1 MPPSAFLSWVQETT
15 FAGVPLWSLLIAV
28 LAGVATYL
36 GILLALSLLTGR
48 ARAWASQSH
57 SGVARAMVDVLEG
70 TSRFLMLVAAL
81 LVGASF
87 LDLPGRWENRL
98 SQLWFVAVAL
108 QMGLWGMRA
117 IGIAL
122 GGMVVLAFAA
132 WLYDSTRHGST
143 TVRRGGAGV
152 AALAAALA
160 VLGGLSGI
168 DAGAPATTLRDRNWE
183 AYGAARLA
191 ELRRSG
197 QPVFLN
203 FTAAWCISCLINE
216 RVALSDAAVAD
227 AFRDAGVTYLKGDW
241 TNRDQEIT
249 AKLAEFGRSGVP
261 LYVFFPPGGSAA
273 PVVLPQILTPQIV
286 LDAVRTPALIAT
298 HHP

>member
-70 TSRFLMLVAAL
+70 TSRLLMLVAAL

-117 IGIAL
+117 IGIGVRHYLAQHASS
-122 GGMVVLAFAA
+122 GMTQVSA
-132 WLYDSTRHGST
+132 S
-143 TVRRGGAGV
+143 
-152 AALAAALA
+152 
-160 VLGGLSGI
+160 
-168 DAGAPATTLRDRNWE
+168 ATLMSW
-183 AYGAARLA
+183 GCVPCC
-191 ELRRSG
+191 G
-197 QPVFLN
+197 
-203 FTAAWCISCLINE
+203 AWCCWPSC
-216 RVALSDAAVAD
+216 
-227 AFRDAGVTYLKGDW
+227 
-241 TNRDQEIT
+241 
-249 AKLAEFGRSGVP
+249 
-261 LYVFFPPGGSAA
+261 
-273 PVVLPQILTPQIV
+273 
-286 LDAVRTPALIAT
+286 RTWV
-298 HHP
+298 

>member
-117 IGIAL
+117 IGIGVRHYLAQHASS
-122 GGMVVLAFAA
+122 GMTQVSASATLMSWGLRTLLWSVVLLAILSNLGVNITAPA
-132 WLYDSTRHGST
+132 WGW
-143 TVRRGGAGV
+143 
-152 AALAAALA
+152 AALRWPWRCRT
-160 VLGGLSGI
+160 SWGI
-168 DAGAPATTLRDRNWE
+168 CLHRCPSRWTSRSRWATLWWWATWR
-183 AYGAARLA
+183 ARC
-191 ELRRSG
+191 R
-197 QPVFLN
+197 
-203 FTAAWCISCLINE
+203 
-216 RVALSDAAVAD
+216 
-227 AFRDAGVTYLKGDW
+227 
-241 TNRDQEIT
+241 
-249 AKLAEFGRSGVP
+249 
-261 LYVFFPPGGSAA
+261 
-273 PVVLPQILTPQIV
+273 
-286 LDAVRTPALIAT
+286 
-298 HHP
+298 

>member
-117 IGIAL
+117 IGIGVRHYLAQHASS
-122 GGMVVLAFAA
+122 GMTQVSASATLMSWGLRTLLWSVVL
-132 WLYDSTRHGST
+132 L
-143 TVRRGGAGV
+143 AGREPSR
-152 AALAAALA
+152 ASPRA
-160 VLGGLSGI
+160 V
-168 DAGAPATTLRDRNWE
+168 PATE
-183 AYGAARLA
+183 ILA
-191 ELRRSG
+191 
-197 QPVFLN
+197 
-203 FTAAWCISCLINE
+203 TAAS
-216 RVALSDAAVAD
+216 
-227 AFRDAGVTYLKGDW
+227 RD
-241 TNRDQEIT
+241 
-249 AKLAEFGRSGVP
+249 
-261 LYVFFPPGGSAA
+261 
-273 PVVLPQILTPQIV
+273 VVLLGEQHD
-286 LDAVRTPALIAT
+286 DAD
-298 HHP
+298 HHRQRERSKAEGARRARH